1 MKTADCDI
9 LILPGYAGSEEDH
22 WQARWAARLKTAR
35 IVEQADWHNPDP
47 ESWRDRI
54 AEAVAAATRPVVL
67 IAHSLGVV
75 AAVEAAPRFP
85 AGVVRGA
92 LLVAFPDIE
101 AGASLP
107 ESVRFRAGD
116 ARSPAL
122 PLAAGG
128 EPHRPALHLRASGG
142 LRLCLGFGAGGCGRV
157 GPHQCRQWARP
168 LARGSDASR
177 RLPGSALIR
186 FRAEKVRPERQSAAQ
201 NRDLCAVPIKC
212 SEKRA

>member
-107 ESVRFRAGD
+107 ESVRAFAPVPRD
-116 ARSPAL
+116 PL
-122 PLAAGG
+122 PFPSL
-128 EPHRPALHLRASGG
+128 L
-142 LRLCLGFGAGGCGRV
+142 V
-157 GPHQCRQWARP
+157 
-168 LARGSDASR
+168 ASR
-177 RLPGSALIR
+177 TDPHCTYARAEDYAYAWGSALVDAGESGHINV
-186 FRAEKVRPERQSAAQ
+186 ASGHGPWPEGLMRLAGFLAP
-201 NRDLCAVPIKC
+201 L
-212 SEKRA
+212 